1 MNEQPKRNIAYK
13 LRIGDILSGKPIIEE
28 DNRLKHLEFKEKAI
42 IRINLI
48 ANVIDKYIQDEERKF
63 GTLTLDDGSGQIKVK
78 LFGDEIEKLAQFNQG
93 DTIVVIGTLRT
104 WNNELY
110 INPELIKKKD
120 SAFLLVRKL
129 ELESETAKN
138 IDEKT
143 LFELKD
149 KILLMIK
156 EAEKNNGID
165 IEEIIATIKEKPD
178 IINQEIKKLIE
189 EGTAYEPRP
198 GRLRYLG

>member
-178 IINQEIKKLIE
+178 IIKQEIKKLIE